1 MIIGLAGEALT
12 GKSTFAKML
21 VEHHGF
27 EERSFAKNLKEMCRN
42 VFDLSENQVYTQE
55 GKKEFFPQPKTLLPE
70 HLVDIDFWIKSV
82 TRFVE
87 VDKNGLSKAIKKYWE
102 GEKILFKNT
111 REILQFVGTEICREC
126 YKDTYHIEVATHDMK
141 DNISYVFS
149 DARFL
154 NERKEVAKR
163 EGKNILIEGPAP
175 EEKLAGIEG
184 HQSEAEMKEGD
195 YDYVF
200 FNDKMGGLDALK
212 FKVDQILK
220 TLKEQQ

>member
-1 MIIGLAGEALT
+1 MIVGLAGEALT

-27 EERSFAKNLKEMCRN
+27 EERSFAKNLKEMCKK
-42 VFDLSENQVYTQE
+42 VFNLTDHQVYTQE
-55 GKKEFFPQPKTLLPE
+55 GKKEPFSNGKLALIPEQMTL
-70 HLVDIDFWIKSV
+70 IDFWVRHRTS
-82 TRFVE
+82 FVE
-87 VDKNGLSKAIKKYWE
+87 VDKHALSKAIKKYWE
-102 GEKILFKNT
+102 DERILFNNP
-111 REILQFVGTEICREC
+111 REVLQFVGTEICREC

-141 DNISYVFS
+141 KYRSYVFS

-154 NERKEVAKR
+154 NERKAVA
-163 EGKNILIEGPAP
+163 EMNGKNVLIEGPAP

-200 FNDKMGGLDALK
+200 FNDKTGGLDALK
-212 FKVDQILK
+212 FKVDKILE
-220 TLKEQQ
+220 TLKEK